1 MFTWFVK
8 SKDCSGYEYFS
19 PDFFAGMP
27 GRRIE
32 SFELLSAISSE
43 ILKYKLI
50 LFHSDHSNL
59 EIEKQNRHD

>member
-27 GRRIE
+27 NDV
-32 SFELLSAISSE
+32 SSHSNYYQLSSE